1 MNIKTLKI
9 FALPLLLAVTLGG
22 IYLMPRKGEVQDS
35 SISMALPTGMN
46 PDGWHGTRRQESE
59 QERGILAPDTEF
71 SKACRKSPSAW
82 TRRKPLPCCAASPS
96 SNPAMT

>member
-9 FALPLLLAVTLGG
+9 FVLPLLLAVTLGG

-46 PDGWHGTRRQESE
+46 PDGWHGTGCSALSSCARYGSRHTGRVQWRRRRWSE
-59 QERGILAPDTEF
+59 ARAP
-71 SKACRKSPSAW
+71 
-82 TRRKPLPCCAASPS
+82 
-96 SNPAMT
+96 

>member
-9 FALPLLLAVTLGG
+9 FVLPLLLAVTLGG

-71 SKACRKSPSAW
+71 SKADYVQEVPIAGNRSRAVP
-82 TRRKPLPCCAASPS
+82 RLHRQIRP
-96 SNPAMT
+96 

>member
-46 PDGWHGTRRQESE
+46 PDGWHGTRR
-59 QERGILAPDTEF
+59 
-71 SKACRKSPSAW
+71 
-82 TRRKPLPCCAASPS
+82 
-96 SNPAMT
+96 